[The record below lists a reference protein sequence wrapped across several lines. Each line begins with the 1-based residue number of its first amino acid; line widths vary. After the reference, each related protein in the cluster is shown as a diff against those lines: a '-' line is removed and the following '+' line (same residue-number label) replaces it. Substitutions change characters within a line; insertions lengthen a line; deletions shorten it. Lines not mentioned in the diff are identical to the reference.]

1 MSNYNEIML
10 IGEDHTNQT
19 HSEIEAE
26 LIEDFKPDFILY
38 EGFTDLSEDVIRKR
52 IERDYNIISERIPAP
67 LYKAM
72 RKSSAMITGC
82 DSSLLIALFNSGL
95 HMDEENMA
103 DEKSDR
109 LNELLEQINNVR
121 ENYMAK
127 KIVQYSKKGKLLIIL
142 GAAHL
147 KGVSNSLQTSGLEVE
162 VRDLYHT

>member
-1 MSNYNEIML
+1 
-10 IGEDHTNQT
+10 
-19 HSEIEAE
+19 
-26 LIEDFKPDFILY
+26 
-38 EGFTDLSEDVIRKR
+38 
-52 IERDYNIISERIPAP
+52 
-67 LYKAM
+67 
-72 RKSSAMITGC
+72 
-82 DSSLLIALFNSGL
+82 L